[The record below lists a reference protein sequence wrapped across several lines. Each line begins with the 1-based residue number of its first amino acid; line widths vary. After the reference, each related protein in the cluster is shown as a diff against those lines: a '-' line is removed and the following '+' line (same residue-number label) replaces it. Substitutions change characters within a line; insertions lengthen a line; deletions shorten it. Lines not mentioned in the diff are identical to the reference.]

1 MTTSLPFTEI
11 PLAPADPIL
20 GINAAFTQDT
30 RPQKVNLSVG
40 YYYDENGVIPVLK
53 TVAEAEK
60 RLLSNGD
67 LRGYLPIDGLARYN
81 QSVQALVFGDEGQA
95 RKDGRVVTIQ
105 TPGGTG
111 ALRVGAEFVRRFTA
125 NARVF
130 ISNPSWENHQAVF
143 EAANLQVQLYPYY
156 DPTTNGLSFGPLCAS
171 LAQAPEGSVVLLHA
185 SCHNPTG
192 SDLTVDAWRELLASV
207 VKRHLLPFFD
217 CAYQGLGVGL
227 TEDVASVR
235 LCVERGISCFVASSG
250 AKNFSLYA
258 QRVGAL
264 SLVTSSKDEATRALS
279 QLKRIARTMYSNPP
293 AHGVRLVDTI
303 LADSALRTQWEGELT
318 GMRQRIAV
326 MREDFAAALHRAGIS
341 RDFSFITQ
349 QRGMFSYTGI
359 TGAAVKRLRD
369 EFGIYM
375 LESGRICV
383 AALNAK
389 NLPIV
394 CDAIAKVLR

>member
-1 MTTSLPFTEI
+1 MATSSPFTEI

-20 GINAAFTQDT
+20 GISAAFTQDT
-30 RPQKVNLSVG
+30 RPQKINLSVG
-40 YYYDENGVIPVLK
+40 YYYDENGIIPVLK

-60 RLLSNGD
+60 QLIGTVD
-67 LRGYLPIDGLARYN
+67 PRGYLPIDGLARYN
-81 QSVQALVFGDEGQA
+81 QAVQALIFGEREPA
-95 RKDGRVVTIQ
+95 RSDGRVVTIQ

-111 ALRVGAEFVRRFTA
+111 ALRVGAEFIRRFTS
-125 NARVF
+125 NAAVL

-143 EAANLQVQLYPYY
+143 EAANLRVQPYPYY
-156 DPTTNGLSFGPLCAS
+156 DPTANGLSFGPLCDA
-171 LAQAPEGSVVLLHA
+171 LQQAPEGSVVLLHA

-192 SDLTVDAWRELLASV
+192 IDLSVAQWGDLLTIV
-207 VKRHLLPFFD
+207 EKRRLLPFFD

-227 TEDVASVR
+227 AEDVASIR
-235 LCVERGISCFVASSG
+235 RCVERGLSCLVASSG

-293 AHGVRLVDTI
+293 AHGVRLVDAI
-303 LADSALRTQWEGELT
+303 LADPALRTQWESELT
-318 GMRQRIAV
+318 AMRQRIAV
-326 MREDFAAALHRAGIS
+326 MREDFASALRRAGIA

-359 TGAAVKRLRD
+359 TGTAVKRLRD
-369 EFGIYM
+369 EFGIYL

-383 AALNAK
+383 AALNPK
-389 NLPIV
+389 NLPVV
-394 CDAIAKVLR
+394 CDAIARVLR

>member
-1 MTTSLPFTEI
+1 MTTPTTFTEI

-20 GINAAFTQDT
+20 GISAAFAQDP
-30 RPQKVNLSVG
+30 RPHKINLSVG
-40 YYYDENGVIPVLK
+40 YYYDENGIIPVLSS
-53 TVAEAEK
+53 VAETER
-60 RLLSNGD
+60 RLLGTAD
-67 LRGYLPIDGLARYN
+67 PRGYLPIDGLPRFN
-81 QSVQALVFGDEGQA
+81 QAVQALIFGETSPARAAGQ
-95 RKDGRVVTIQ
+95 VVTVQ

-111 ALRVGAEFVRRFTA
+111 ALRVGAEFIRRFVPEST
-125 NARVF
+125 VH

-143 EAANLQVQLYPYY
+143 EAAGLKVSPYPYY
-156 DPTTNGLSFGPLCAS
+156 DPATNGLAFQS
-171 LAQAPEGSVVLLHA
+171 LVAALEQAAPRSVFLLHA

-192 SDLTVDAWRELLASV
+192 IDPTPDQWREILAV
-207 VKRHLLPFFD
+207 IQKRGHLPFFD

-227 TEDVASVR
+227 AEDVTAIR
-235 LCVERGISCFVASSG
+235 RCVEQGIPCLVASSG

-264 SLVTSSKDEATRALS
+264 SVVAPTKDAAARVLS

-293 AHGVRLVDTI
+293 AHGARIVDTI
-303 LADSALRTQWEGELT
+303 LADQTLRTTWQGELT
-318 GMRQRIAV
+318 TMRQRIAV
-326 MREDFAAALHRAGIS
+326 MREDFAAGLRRAGIS

-359 TGAAVKRLRD
+359 TGPAVARLRD

-383 AALNAK
+383 AALNSK
-389 NLPIV
+389 NLPVV
-394 CDAIAKVLR
+394 CNALGVVLR